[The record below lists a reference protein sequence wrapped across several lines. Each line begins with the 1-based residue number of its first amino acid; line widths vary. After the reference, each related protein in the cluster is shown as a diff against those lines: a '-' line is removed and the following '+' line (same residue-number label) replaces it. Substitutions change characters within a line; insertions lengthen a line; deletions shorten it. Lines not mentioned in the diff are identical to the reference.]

1 MTPLIVAN
9 YSTGRTGCGNT
20 SIMPLPAEVP
30 NVLDVSGRSSRSLD
44 RAPGTITIAR
54 VADLQVKLGKS
65 VAYMES
71 RMYTCVWVL
80 CR

>member
-1 MTPLIVAN
+1 MTPLIVSN

-20 SIMPLPAEVP
+20 SIIPLPTEAP
-30 NVLDVSGRSSRSLD
+30 NFLDVSERSSRSLD
-44 RAPGTITIAR
+44 GAPGTIAIAR

-71 RMYTCVWVL
+71 RMCTCVWVL